1 MVLHASN
8 VFIKTYFAV
17 QHIYTP
23 AHPVSVI
30 HIIQLLF

>member
-1 MVLHASN
+1 MALHVSN

-23 AHPVSVI
+23 EHPVSVT